1 MESAP
6 IRQFIREHLHNPD
19 LHRLLLSAGK
29 WPELPIPYIVQQIE
43 ALRKLRDKA
52 PDWFDPALHL
62 PPSLSIEQASSEATA
77 RFKAGLFSGARIADL
92 TGGLGIDAFYFAQ
105 RFERLWYVER
115 QPELAELARHN
126 FALKG
131 QSNITCIT
139 ATAAEFLSVEQTP
152 FDLLYL
158 DPARRDDQH
167 QKVFRLSDCSPD
179 AAALRPLLLDRAP
192 RVLIKT
198 APLLDLKAGIEALQ
212 QVARIWVVAL
222 RDEVKEV
229 LFLLERTVPAP
240 ADIPVTA
247 VNLESGQPDFT
258 FSFREETEAEA
269 SPGPIR
275 AWLYEPNAA
284 ILKAGAFRCFAARFG
299 LTKLHPNSQLYSAD
313 EKIAGVPGRCFRV
326 LGVCKYEKKAV
337 QALLPEPR
345 GNITTR
351 NFPDGAEAVRKKLGL
366 ADGGDR
372 YLFATKTMQGNQIIV
387 CEK

>member
-1 MESAP
+1 LESART
-6 IRQFIREHLHNPD
+6 RQFIREHLHDPD

-29 WPELPIPYIVQQIE
+29 WPDLPMPYIVQQIE

-52 PDWFDPALHL
+52 PDWFDPALRL
-62 PPSLSIEQASSEATA
+62 PPGLSIEQASSEATA
-77 RFKAGLFSGARIADL
+77 RFKAGLFSGERMADL

-105 RFERLWYVER
+105 RFERLWYVEQ
-115 QPELAELARHN
+115 QPDLAELARYN

-131 QSNITCIT
+131 QNNIACAT
-139 ATAAEFLSVEQTP
+139 AEAAEFLSDEQAS

-158 DPARRDDQH
+158 DPARRDNQR

-179 AAALRPLLLDRAP
+179 AAALCPLLLARAP
-192 RVLIKT
+192 RALIKT
-198 APLLDLKAGIEALQ
+198 APLLDLKAGVAELK

-229 LFLLERTVPAP
+229 LFLLERAVPAP

-258 FSFREETEAEA
+258 FTLQEEAAAEA
-269 SPGPIR
+269 PPGPLQ

-284 ILKAGAFRCFAARFG
+284 ILKAGAFRSFAARYG
-299 LTKLHPNSQLYSAD
+299 LTKLHPNSHLYTSY
-313 EKIAGVPGRCFRV
+313 EKISGLPARCFRV

-337 QALLPEPR
+337 QTLLPEPR

-372 YLFATKTMQGNQIIV
+372 YLFATKTNQGNQIIV